1 MGWCVVAFFSAI
13 PASAADPGHPT
24 VGAVQVLAHLRNYD
38 LHGSHPEFDP
48 YANPEVGC
56 AARDGDQIVVS
67 ADRIFMWIDGN
78 TGAIVRK
85 MPMLRLPGGDC
96 KLAVFKRGDQTLL
109 AYALADTGQPQPIA
123 RLGLV
128 IMTRDGTFLVHSQWR
143 QGRDWASYFIDMEI
157 HDRTIF
163 LNGTRNTAPGPVR
176 SFDLDSLTEGR
187 SYDIPGYAG
196 LYHDVGGVVALD
208 QAGHAFRLPRDG
220 SPVPI
225 SRPGGS
231 LTWAHCDGVREP
243 MPVPLRG
250 DLSVTIDLG
259 KPGALCEAPEG
270 INVRD
275 AGGQLVARRGVGR
288 EHVSRY
294 MSTVIPWDDGLRV
307 IAQDGKMIGFQVWKV
322 PISF

>member
-1 MGWCVVAFFSAI
+1 MAWSIVAFLSAV
-13 PASAADPGHPT
+13 PASAAEPGHPT
-24 VGAVQVLAHLRNYD
+24 VGAVQVLAHLKNYD

-48 YANPEVGC
+48 YANPEVEC

-67 ADRIFMWIDGN
+67 ANRILMWIDAT

-85 MPMLRLPGGDC
+85 LPMLPLPGGDC
-96 KLAVFKRGDQTLL
+96 KLAVFKRGGQTLL
-109 AYALADTGQPQPIA
+109 AYALADTGQSQPIT

-143 QGRDWASYFIDMEI
+143 QRRDWESYFIDMEI
-157 HDRTIF
+157 HDRTIYF
-163 LNGTRNTAPGPVR
+163 NGSRDKPGPVR

-187 SYDIPGYAG
+187 SYDIPDYAG
-196 LYHDVGGVVALD
+196 LYHDVTGVVALD

-220 SPVPI
+220 SPIPV

-231 LTWAHCDGVREP
+231 LTWAHCSDMREP
-243 MPVPLRG
+243 MPVPVRG
-250 DLSVTIDLG
+250 NFSVTIDHG
-259 KPGALCEAPEG
+259 KPGAPCESPEG

-275 AGGQLVARRGVGR
+275 ANGQLVARRGVGR

-294 MSTVIPWDDGLRV
+294 MSMVIPWDDGLRI
-307 IAQDGKMIGFQVWKV
+307 IAQDGRSIGFQVWKV